1 MATKD
6 SIVAREF
13 VARGRVEQALRE
25 IAQEL
30 DIELTPSRIEAGGG
44 PEYQAMRTLEGLAEI
59 VEQVRDAL
67 LTAPSEPEAPA
78 PPKSKRPART
88 K

>member
-30 DIELTPSRIEAGGG
+30 DIEITPSRIEAGGG

-67 LTAPSEPEAPA
+67 TAPTEAEAPA
-78 PPKSKRPART
+78 LPKSKRPAKT

>member
-6 SIVAREF
+6 SIVARECI
-13 VARGRVEQALRE
+13 ARGRVEQALRA

-30 DIELTPSRIEAGGG
+30 DIDLTQPKIEAGGG
-44 PEYQAMRTLEGLAEI
+44 PEYQAMRTLESLAEI

-67 LTAPSEPEAPA
+67 LAPTPEPEAPA
-78 PPKSKRPART
+78 PPKSKRPAKT